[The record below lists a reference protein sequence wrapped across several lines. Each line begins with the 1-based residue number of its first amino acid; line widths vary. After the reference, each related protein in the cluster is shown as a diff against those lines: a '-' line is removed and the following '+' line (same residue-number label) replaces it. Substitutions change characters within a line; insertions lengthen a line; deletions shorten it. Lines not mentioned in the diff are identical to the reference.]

1 MTDIVGTPRSG
12 VESGSIPSLR
22 SSGASDV
29 GRLKRPAQRVA
40 LCKSFSSAP
49 SSSCTSP
56 CCTPGPTGTG
66 AEHAEESVKPGEV
79 PEDGV
84 EIAWR
89 TVTGRRGRATLTG
102 ESLRFL
108 GDEDATRMLNFLGLE
123 EEEAVNNVSDEPEF
137 LFIEICLDSG
147 AGDHV
152 LSRVD
157 IPGFVVEES
166 PGSKAGRNFVA
177 AGGKRIRNEGQA
189 RSHFLG
195 DRGAGLTSVSARGSI
210 LFSPTP
216 IQVRLTR

>member
-1 MTDIVGTPRSG
+1 M
-12 VESGSIPSLR
+12 
-22 SSGASDV
+22 
-29 GRLKRPAQRVA
+29 
-40 LCKSFSSAP
+40 
-49 SSSCTSP
+49 
-56 CCTPGPTGTG
+56 
-66 AEHAEESVKPGEV
+66 
-79 PEDGV
+79 

-123 EEEAVNNVSDEPEF
+123 EEEAVNNVSGEPEF

-152 LSRVD
+152 LSRLD
-157 IPGFVVEES
+157 IPGFAVEES

-189 RSHFLG
+189 RLHFRG
-195 DRGAGLTSVSARGSI
+195 DRGANFTSLFQFAEVTRPLWSVGKICDQGFDAHFTKTKATILDQNGKEVLSFERRNGLYLGMIKMKNPKYKPKEDEGFARPSK
-210 LFSPTP
+210 
-216 IQVRLTR
+216 